1 MITNYVVSGMTC
13 NHCVHAVK
21 EEVSNVEGVSEVS
34 VTLDGGRMQVNSLR
48 PIDLADIADAV
59 SEAGDYSVAEL

>member
-13 NHCVHAVK
+13 NHCVHAVQ

>member
-13 NHCVHAVK
+13 NHCVHAVQ

-34 VTLDGGRMQVNSLR
+34 VSLDGGRMQVNSLR